1 MWNNLRFT
9 DVLRKM
15 GQDGIRALHDRWII
29 ALFNKVVHRL
39 FDLSSL
45 EIPRNL
51 HRRFNER
58 LRKVPVRRAECPQ
71 ARSTPEI
78 RACAASIS
86 CVLAP
91 WLSKIGSYSSSSTG
105 ISGAAKSSFCIRW
118 GVPKVVSASSP
129 NTDP

>member
-1 MWNNLRFT
+1 MIHVEHLRST

-58 LRKVPVRRAECPQ
+58 LRKIPCETRGMPA
-71 ARSTPEI
+71 ST
-78 RACAASIS
+78 
-86 CVLAP
+86 
-91 WLSKIGSYSSSSTG
+91 
-105 ISGAAKSSFCIRW
+105 
-118 GVPKVVSASSP
+118 VVKGG
-129 NTDP
+129 